1 MKGFED
7 KNKKLSVPWDLE
19 FAKFKEIAV
28 GLAYNDK
35 YDQEWDNYNR
45 WQQEDIQ
52 NKGLKCI
59 TYQSEVARHKLTFTL
74 FFVNNKLV
82 KAEGSLKEQHLLN
95 AFFDI
100 YNEITSREGKPT
112 TMKNFNANNASEIL
126 SQTEENFNPSLA
138 WHGKDTTIQM
148 EIEQKFAPT
157 FRLLF
162 FKSGDETKLNE
173 YPRLFNAL
181 ERNHNGL

>member
-1 MKGFED
+1 
-7 KNKKLSVPWDLE
+7 
-19 FAKFKEIAV
+19 
-28 GLAYNDK
+28 
-35 YDQEWDNYNR
+35 
-45 WQQEDIQ
+45 
-52 NKGLKCI
+52 
-59 TYQSEVARHKLTFTL
+59 
-74 FFVNNKLV
+74 
-82 KAEGSLKEQHLLN
+82 
-95 AFFDI
+95 
-100 YNEITSREGKPT
+100 
-112 TMKNFNANNASEIL
+112 MKNFNANNASEIL